1 MRLLI
6 ADDEAPLRAWLRRL
20 LREAAPEAEIVAEAA
35 DGEAALAD
43 IERLKPDA
51 AFLDIRM
58 PGLTGLEVAARLG
71 VPCRIVFVTAYDEFA
86 AQAFEHAAVDYLLK
100 PVTPERLAKTL
111 QRLRQPAVQDAA
123 GVLRELLA
131 QLGPLGLPAASVAR
145 KPLRWLR
152 AGIGETVQLIDVDT
166 VDYFEAADKYTTVH
180 SSGRNWL
187 IRTSL
192 KELEEGLDAQRFWRI
207 HRGTVVRADAIAQ
220 VRRDVMGRLWVD
232 LKGSGHALAVSR
244 SYAHLFRQM

>member
-86 AQAFEHAAVDYLLK
+86 AQAFEHAAVD
-100 PVTPERLAKTL
+100 
-111 QRLRQPAVQDAA
+111 
-123 GVLRELLA
+123 
-131 QLGPLGLPAASVAR
+131 
-145 KPLRWLR
+145 
-152 AGIGETVQLIDVDT
+152 
-166 VDYFEAADKYTTVH
+166 
-180 SSGRNWL
+180 
-187 IRTSL
+187 
-192 KELEEGLDAQRFWRI
+192 
-207 HRGTVVRADAIAQ
+207 
-220 VRRDVMGRLWVD
+220 
-232 LKGSGHALAVSR
+232 
-244 SYAHLFRQM
+244 